1 MDALTCTI
9 FLMASAVGFLVCLVM
24 GSFRKHK
31 VTWRTLAAGLALG
44 VINIGCTSCALRA
57 LRVLA
62 TGTFYPLYNIGIV
75 ILATL
80 IGVLFFKEKLKWL
93 QVAGLVLAI
102 AAIALAF

>member
-1 MDALTCTI
+1 MKPEPFEFGITYVLNPNDDEVAIRRHLRHI
-9 FLMASAVGFLVCLVM
+9 
-24 GSFRKHK
+24 RE
-31 VTWRTLAAGLALG
+31 LG
-44 VINIGCTSCALRA
+44 RNR
-57 LRVLA
+57 
-62 TGTFYPLYNIGIV
+62 IV